1 MSSPKEEIAGSVNS
15 EGETAP
21 ESRFTDLCKALKVSE
36 EVISEATSLLNE
48 IKSILL
54 SSSFGGKGPEEME
67 IYCHA
72 FVLYCAIKLKDD
84 LSKEDDKQG
93 RIKLSDILRATSLKL
108 DDFFKEAQQFTIKG
122 KQIMGDRY
130 GFDWEDRL
138 ELKQLEKIVRM
149 LNDARKFFDKT
160 FGDFFSFGSIG
171 QGSNTSEISKEI
183 HRFGWLL
190 FLTLRIDTPDLFKD
204 LVSCVHGLVAV
215 LAILILHVPVKFRNF
230 SPQDT
235 SRLVKRSEKGVDLL
249 ASLCNTYHT
258 FEDCLRGM
266 MEKAYKI
273 ISETLNQ
280 KPIPASDCRTDLM
293 NYINT
298 EGLMYFNN
306 MLEEGL
312 VGPGIQALE
321 KHYMDVVGSKGEIDE
336 MLFMQSE
343 DKSSVG
349 APNLCDNKSKYETLA
364 SPTKTITNMLTLPLS
379 PMSPAR
385 HNFII
390 SNPKILQMTPVT
402 TAMTT
407 AKWLREVI
415 SPLPDRP
422 SPHLEQFL
430 SLPDNKILTNDLMR
444 RAHIILEAIFHNG
457 NSFDISWA
465 KERKFE
471 ASKLYYR
478 VLESICK
485 SESNLLS
492 SRSEKNNNG
501 SGNNLAQLLSNE
513 RFHRCML
520 ACSAELVLATH
531 KTVLMMFPAV
541 LESTGLTP
549 FDLSKVIESF
559 VRHEETLPRELK
571 RHLNS
576 LEEQL
581 LESMVWAK
589 GSSLYNSLLVAQPDL
604 GPEIGRLGLLA
615 EPMLSLDEIAAWH
628 NIPVSGD
635 LPVSNRKRDTSPDQE
650 GTEAPSPKRACIESG
665 SVLLERNCF
674 TPPAKERLYSLK
686 SKFHPLQSSFA
697 SPAQPNPVGGNETC
711 AEIGCKVFFSKILKL
726 GAIRIRSLCERLR
739 QPQQILDRVYGLFQQ
754 IIDKQTH
761 LFFNRHVDQII
772 LCCFYGVAKVSR
784 LNLTFKE
791 IVSSYKKEPQ
801 CKPEVFRNVFVG
813 SSNMRIGIC
822 HVDIITFYNEV
833 FVPAVKPLLVGMV
846 PSSSRS
852 EEKASAEG
860 GTVPGSPKVSPFSN
874 LPDMS
879 PKKVSASHNVYVSP
893 LRQSKMDALLSPS
906 SRSYYAC
913 IGESTHAFQ
922 SPSKDLDAINSRL
935 NSTGRRL
942 PTGRINFDMVSDS
955 VVAGSL
961 GYQNGSSASSDGVAA
976 FGLPVKREQAETD

>member
-1 MSSPKEEIAGSVNS
+1 MSSPKEEIVGSMNS
-15 EGETAP
+15 EGETAS

-84 LSKEDDKQG
+84 LLKEEDKQG
-93 RIKLSDILRATSLKL
+93 RIRLSDILRATSLKL
-108 DDFFKEAQQFTIKG
+108 DDFFKEAQQFTIKA

-160 FGDFFSFGSIG
+160 FGDFFSFGLIS

-273 ISETLNQ
+273 ISETLNR
-280 KPIPASDCRTDLM
+280 KPIPASDCKTDLM

-336 MLFMQSE
+336 MLFMQPE

-349 APNLCDNKSKYETLA
+349 ASNLCDNKSKYETLA
-364 SPTKTITNMLTLPLS
+364 SPKKTITNMLTLPLS

-385 HNFII
+385 PNFII

-444 RAHIILEAIFHNG
+444 RAHIVLEAIFHNG

-492 SRSEKNNNG
+492 SRNEKNNNG

-604 GPEIGRLGLLA
+604 GPEISRLSLLA
-615 EPMLSLDEIAAWH
+615 EPMLSLDEIAARH

-635 LPVSNRKRDTSPDQE
+635 LPVSNRKRDISPDQE
-650 GTEAPSPKRACIESG
+650 ETEAPSPKRACIESG

-852 EEKASAEG
+852 EEKTAAEG

-976 FGLPVKREQAETD
+976 FGLPVKREPAETD